1 MFEHQTT
8 FNIRVLTDRSADY
21 FKDLRLEAV
30 NRDHAINPAVAID
43 GSDAVR
49 ESSCPSSINGEE
61 NTCIWLR

>member
-8 FNIRVLTDRSADY
+8 FNIRVLTDRSAGY

-30 NRDHAINPAVAID
+30 NRNHAINQAVAIY

-49 ESSCPSSINGEE
+49 EGELSKQHQ
-61 NTCIWLR
+61 W

>member
-30 NRDHAINPAVAID
+30 NRDQAINQAVAIY

-49 ESSCPSSINGEE
+49 EVELSKQYQ
-61 NTCIWLR
+61 W

>member
-30 NRDHAINPAVAID
+30 NRDHAINQAVAIY

-49 ESSCPSSINGEE
+49 EGELSKQYQ
-61 NTCIWLR
+61 W

>member
-8 FNIRVLTDRSADY
+8 FNIRVLTDRSAGY

-30 NRDHAINPAVAID
+30 SMNHAINQAVAIY

-49 ESSCPSSINGEE
+49 EGELSKQHQ
-61 NTCIWLR
+61 W

>member
-8 FNIRVLTDRSADY
+8 FNIRVLKDQSAGY

-30 NRDHAINPAVAID
+30 NRNHAVNQAMAID

-49 ESSCPSSINGEE
+49 EVELSKQYQ
-61 NTCIWLR
+61 W